1 MKPRFSSS
9 DEEGAAEDS
18 SRKRGKQGSG
28 FGGLL
33 GDVSARLLL
42 RPAGG
47 GSTGNGAATAA
58 AAAGARGAAWSF
70 PPALLAVFCVGLAL
84 GVIAS
89 ERLYLAGALSAA
101 AAADNS
107 LALSSS
113 FSSST
118 EATTTRA
125 PPPVPPSSC
134 ACARDPNGGG
144 RSNHSSWLT
153 PLPPAERAELSG
165 LEAYLLRVAPTRE
178 VLVALS
184 NHGPLREGM
193 LDTFLKGVIEISK
206 IKNYVI
212 VALDRETETALL
224 AKGRN
229 AFYMPVPVPESQ
241 RDTGAN
247 HAISALKFGVLKK
260 FLALGWSVLLSDVD
274 VAVLS
279 DPFAG
284 GWLHRDS
291 DVEGM
296 SDGFDAATAY
306 GAIDGY
312 EDVSMGWSR

>member
-9 DEEGAAEDS
+9 DEEGAADDS
-18 SRKRGKQGSG
+18 SCKRGKQGSG

-47 GSTGNGAATAA
+47 GSGNVAATAT
-58 AAAGARGAAWSF
+58 AAAGARASF
-70 PPALLAVFCVGLAL
+70 SPALLAVFCVGLAL

-101 AAADNS
+101 AAADIP
-107 LALSSS
+107 ALSSS
-113 FSSST
+113 TASAT
-118 EATTTRA
+118 TTTRA

-134 ACARDPNGGG
+134 ACARDPHGGGG

-153 PLPPAERAELSG
+153 PLPPAERAELSD

-193 LDTFLKGVIEISK
+193 LDTFLKGVVEISK

-212 VALDRETETALL
+212 IALDRETEAALL

-279 DPFAG
+279 DPFSG